1 VDLKHYLMLIIVTK
15 RIAKIVFD
23 FCGVY
28 GIIK

>member
-1 VDLKHYLMLIIVTK
+1 MCLKHYFIIIIATK

>member
-1 VDLKHYLMLIIVTK
+1 MYLKHYFMIISATE